1 MIRIEGLT
9 KNFNGVRALD
19 GLSLEVE
26 PGAVYGFLGPNGA
39 GKTTTLRILTGLA
52 RADRGRAWI
61 LNQEIGRPGEDV
73 RPLIGF
79 LPEEPSF
86 YPWMTPTEYLRDFIA
101 PLYGIE
107 AGQAARR
114 SREMLGTVGLSSVA
128 KRKVGGFSRGMRQRL
143 GLAQALLH
151 EPKVLLLDEPIS
163 ALDPGGR
170 KDILDLI
177 EALRGNTTT
186 LFSTHILADVE
197 RVCDVIGI
205 IAKGRL
211 VVQDQ
216 RQNLLDRYTSPL
228 VEIEASNGLDAWLNR
243 IQGQPF
249 IENASFSDQ
258 TARLLVTDAESA
270 PRELLASLAQEGLL
284 VRRFEVVRP
293 TLEDIF
299 LRLTNDEG

>member
-107 AGQAARR
+107 ADQAARR